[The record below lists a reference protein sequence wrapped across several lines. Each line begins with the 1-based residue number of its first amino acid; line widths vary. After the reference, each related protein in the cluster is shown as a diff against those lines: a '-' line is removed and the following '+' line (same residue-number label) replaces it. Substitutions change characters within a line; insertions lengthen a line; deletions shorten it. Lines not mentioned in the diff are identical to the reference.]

1 MRGVYSRSE
10 FYGFLND
17 EMLSR
22 LEEMFE
28 YSYNE
33 NGEIIKFFTDEEKD
47 LLKIKRGTLSE
58 SERKIME
65 SHALMTEEILKKVH
79 FNSSFIHAGKWA
91 AQHHECLNGKGYP
104 KGLAAKDLSL
114 EVRILAVSDIC
125 DALLATDR
133 PYKKPLPKD
142 KAFEIMHKMADEG
155 RIERR
160 LVDYLEICLDK
171 KKL

>member
-1 MRGVYSRSE
+1 E
-10 FYGFLND
+10 FIPEVNFTGWLND
-17 EMLSR
+17 EMISR
-22 LEEMFE
+22 LEELFE
-28 YSYNE
+28 YSFNI
-33 NGEIIKFFTDEEKD
+33 NGEIIKFFTEDEKE

-79 FNSSFIHAGKWA
+79 FNSSFKNAGKWA

-104 KGLAAKDLSL
+104 YGLTAEDLCL

-133 PYKKPLPKD
+133 PYKKPMPKE
-142 KAFEIMHKMADEG
+142 KAFEIMREMADDG
-155 RIERR
+155 KIERR
-160 LVDYLEICLDK
+160 LVDYLEKCLDEK
-171 KKL
+171 NV